1 VIRGLDLGLEGMRIG
16 GSREIV
22 IPAVLGYG
30 AEGYGDIPANQ
41 TLVFRVTLVGVENK
55 RR

>member
-1 VIRGLDLGLEGMRIG
+1 MRIG

-30 AEGYGDIPANQ
+30 VEGLGDIPGNQ
-41 TLVFRVTLVGVENK
+41 TLVFRVTLVQVENK